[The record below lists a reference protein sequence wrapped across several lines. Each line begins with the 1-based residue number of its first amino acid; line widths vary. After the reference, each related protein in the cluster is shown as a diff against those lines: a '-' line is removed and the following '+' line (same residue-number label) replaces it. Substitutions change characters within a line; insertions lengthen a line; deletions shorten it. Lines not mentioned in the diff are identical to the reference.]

1 MSPCLLPPRKFFIHC
16 HTFATFQIDFFKTQS
31 EFDLHSWC
39 LCWCWRVTV
48 FVLRLS
54 NVSDKATG
62 TSGDR
67 AFLNDSR
74 LCAWREPSLGGWNWK
89 LTARAGWREKKQIRW
104 HVFFWE
110 SKTNRRFIC
119 DSCGFSQGFESMLL
133 CLICKSVIRRLLFIT
148 FSASLSAL
156 QMDFLN
162 HFSDYTFVLTAVP
175 KQCGFIS
182 SAVRFCVVSLWKR
195 NKKNWCEIW
204 TDLPGSPASLSD
216 WGCEWLKVS
225 AVMRLLLRFLRSSSY
240 TLSRDRDVND
250 SGAGRYGSKL
260 NSWMWDFLSFFY
272 FPHSIFFFLPLFP
285 CWLFCHESH
294 AKRSFPYW
302 LTEKDIQ
309 IAALT
314 AYSSSF
320 HAASGEQAGMLVY
333 AFDAADAG
341 IPRASRDIIRGKTH
355 SRYLWSSVFTSDVN
369 GNRVCWWKMDIQW
382 VSLHK

>member
-39 LCWCWRVTV
+39 LACDCVCSPAVKRV
-48 FVLRLS
+48 RQ
-54 NVSDKATG
+54 SDWDVGRQSFFKWQPVVCMTWTLAGRMKLKAH
-62 TSGDR
+62 SS
-67 AFLNDSR
+67 SR
-74 LCAWREPSLGGWNWK
+74 LKG
-89 LTARAGWREKKQIRW
+89 EKTDQMTC
-104 HVFFWE
+104 FFLE
-110 SKTNRRFIC
+110 SKTNRGFIC

-162 HFSDYTFVLTAVP
+162 HFSDYTFVLTAVL

-204 TDLPGSPASLSD
+204 TDLPVSPASLSD

-260 NSWMWDFLSFFY
+260 NSWMWDFL
-272 FPHSIFFFLPLFP
+272 FFLLPPFHLFLFAFISLLTFLSWKP
-285 CWLFCHESH
+285 CKAIVSILIDRERYTDRCLNCLFQQLSCCERRTGWNASLCIWCCRRRNPESL
-294 AKRSFPYW
+294 KRYHP
-302 LTEKDIQ
+302 
-309 IAALT
+309 
-314 AYSSSF
+314 
-320 HAASGEQAGMLVY
+320 GENTFTV
-333 AFDAADAG
+333 FV
-341 IPRASRDIIRGKTH
+341 IFCI
-355 SRYLWSSVFTSDVN
+355 YLW
-369 GNRVCWWKMDIQW
+369 CEW
-382 VSLHK
+382 

>member
-39 LCWCWRVTV
+39 LVCDCVCSPAVKRV
-48 FVLRLS
+48 RQ
-54 NVSDKATG
+54 SDWDVGRQSFFKWQPVVCMTWTLAGRMKLKAHSSSWLKGEKTDQM
-62 TSGDR
+62 TCF
-67 AFLNDSR
+67 FL
-74 LCAWREPSLGGWNWK
+74 
-89 LTARAGWREKKQIRW
+89 
-104 HVFFWE
+104 E
-110 SKTNRRFIC
+110 SKTNRGFIC

-148 FSASLSAL
+148 FSASLSTL

-162 HFSDYTFVLTAVP
+162 HFSDYTFVLTAVL

-182 SAVRFCVVSLWKR
+182 SAVRLCVVSLWKR

-204 TDLPGSPASLSD
+204 TDLPVSPASLSD

-225 AVMRLLLRFLRSSSY
+225 AVMHLLLRFLRSSSY

>member
-39 LCWCWRVTV
+39 LACDCVCSPAVKRV
-48 FVLRLS
+48 RQ
-54 NVSDKATG
+54 SDWDVGRQSSFKWQPVVCMTWTLAGRMKLKAH
-62 TSGDR
+62 SS
-67 AFLNDSR
+67 SR
-74 LCAWREPSLGGWNWK
+74 LKG
-89 LTARAGWREKKQIRW
+89 EKTDQMTC
-104 HVFFWE
+104 FFWE

-148 FSASLSAL
+148 FSASLSTL

-162 HFSDYTFVLTAVP
+162 HFSDYTFVLTAVL

-182 SAVRFCVVSLWKR
+182 SAVRLCVVSLWKR

-204 TDLPGSPASLSD
+204 TDLPVSPASLSD
-216 WGCEWLKVS
+216 WGCEWLKAS

>member
-1 MSPCLLPPRKFFIHC
+1 MNLIYI
-16 HTFATFQIDFFKTQS
+16 AGV
-31 EFDLHSWC
+31 
-39 LCWCWRVTV
+39 WRVTV

-74 LCAWREPSLGGWNWK
+74 LCAWREPSPGGWNWK

-110 SKTNRRFIC
+110 SKTNRGFIC

-162 HFSDYTFVLTAVP
+162 HFSDYTFVLTAVL

-204 TDLPGSPASLSD
+204 TDLPVSPASLSD
-216 WGCEWLKVS
+216 WGCEWLKAS

-260 NSWMWDFLSFFY
+260 NSWMWDFL
-272 FPHSIFFFLPLFP
+272 FFLLPPFHLFLFAFISLLTFLSWKP
-285 CWLFCHESH
+285 CKAIVSILIDRERYTDRCLNCLFQQLSCCEWRTGWNASLCIWCCRRRNPESL
-294 AKRSFPYW
+294 KRYHP
-302 LTEKDIQ
+302 
-309 IAALT
+309 
-314 AYSSSF
+314 
-320 HAASGEQAGMLVY
+320 GENTFTV
-333 AFDAADAG
+333 FV
-341 IPRASRDIIRGKTH
+341 IFCI
-355 SRYLWSSVFTSDVN
+355 YLW
-369 GNRVCWWKMDIQW
+369 CEW
-382 VSLHK
+382 

>member
-39 LCWCWRVTV
+39 LACDCVCSPAVKRV
-48 FVLRLS
+48 RQ
-54 NVSDKATG
+54 SDWDVGRQSSFKWQPVVCMTWTLAGRMKLKAH
-62 TSGDR
+62 SS
-67 AFLNDSR
+67 SR
-74 LCAWREPSLGGWNWK
+74 LKG
-89 LTARAGWREKKQIRW
+89 EKTDQMTC
-104 HVFFWE
+104 FFWE

-162 HFSDYTFVLTAVP
+162 HFSDYTFVLTAVL

-204 TDLPGSPASLSD
+204 TDLPVSPASLSD
-216 WGCEWLKVS
+216 WGCEWLKAS